1 MEMCAVRGNK
11 GAVVLQA
18 REQKERL
25 KWLPYAM
32 SELFGRRMCFE
43 NTPISILNRSI

>member
-1 MEMCAVRGNK
+1 MCDVGGNK
-11 GAVVLQA
+11 GAVVLQF
-18 REQKERL
+18 REQKEQL

-32 SELFGRRMCFE
+32 SELFVWRMCFE

>member
-1 MEMCAVRGNK
+1 MCAVRGNK

-32 SELFGRRMCFE
+32 SDACVLRVRRFQY
-43 NTPISILNRSI
+43 

>member
-1 MEMCAVRGNK
+1 MCAVRGNK

-32 SELFGRRMCFE
+32 SKLFGRRMCFE
-43 NTPISILNRSI
+43 NAPISILNSSI